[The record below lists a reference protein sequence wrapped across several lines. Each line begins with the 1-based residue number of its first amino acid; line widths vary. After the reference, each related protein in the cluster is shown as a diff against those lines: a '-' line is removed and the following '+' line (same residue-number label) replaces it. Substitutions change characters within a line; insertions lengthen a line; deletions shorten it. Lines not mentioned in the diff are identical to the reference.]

1 MRQENCIVD
10 LLMYRIRELGFV
22 LGKCERTCF
31 QASSILA
38 GQGQE
43 LITIFSKFFHE
54 ILQEW
59 IKYSIFGF
67 EMKWKLWN
75 VCSEGGSRCGAL
87 CLYQGAVPR
96 YHWESTPPQREYWH
110 QKVFKNELKS
120 WEQSRN
126 CYIEPHKIN
135 IWTFSALTFTTKY
148 PINFPF
154 RRRCLEK
161 KFMLI
166 IIFLIPIS
174 GVTMKIQVL
183 SFLSASFFSNPPVI
197 QVCAANENILV
208 VVGHKSNCQV
218 TPRQLHWDK
227 VVVNWQKK
235 SDMRRPLVSSFG
247 DFFSLFT
254 FMVVYIVYCPDKVM
268 LG

>member
-1 MRQENCIVD
+1 MRQQNCIVD

-161 KFMLI
+161 NLCYYN
-166 IIFLIPIS
+166 
-174 GVTMKIQVL
+174 
-183 SFLSASFFSNPPVI
+183 FSNSNLRGN
-197 QVCAANENILV
+197 NENTGFVLFISIFFLKSTCHSSLCSKWEYFGSGGTQVKLSGNATATPLRQSSGKLTKKIRHAKAFGIV
-208 VVGHKSNCQV
+208 VWWFFFFIYLYGCIHCLL
-218 TPRQLHWDK
+218 PR
-227 VVVNWQKK
+227 
-235 SDMRRPLVSSFG
+235 
-247 DFFSLFT
+247 
-254 FMVVYIVYCPDKVM
+254 
-268 LG
+268 